1 MSRSYLVVFLRA
13 WSFELLSFSINTV
26 RYSFRLLQYNLS
38 IVNNSLR
45 SYTLSSFINPF
56 SATQRELPVTM
67 VRSTAITLA
76 ATFFATLAAA
86 ATIDKRIVGGEDVP
100 DGEIKFIVSLR
111 DENGTH
117 VCGGSLLDSTTVLTA
132 AHCLISDE
140 IQIVSVTAGTVVN
153 ILPTLQS
160 STLVQLM
167 EYEAAQS

>member
-1 MSRSYLVVFLRA
+1 
-13 WSFELLSFSINTV
+13 
-26 RYSFRLLQYNLS
+26 
-38 IVNNSLR
+38 
-45 SYTLSSFINPF
+45 
-56 SATQRELPVTM
+56 M

-153 ILPTLQS
+153 ILPTFQS

-167 EYEAAQS
+167 EYEAALELIIATVHQDGGSKCNSCICREAPQLHTRRAQ